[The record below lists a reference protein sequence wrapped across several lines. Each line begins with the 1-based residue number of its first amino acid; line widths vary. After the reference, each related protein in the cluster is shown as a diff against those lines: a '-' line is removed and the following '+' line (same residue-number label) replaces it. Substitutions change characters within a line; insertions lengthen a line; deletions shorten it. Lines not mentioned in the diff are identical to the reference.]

1 MFDKR
6 ILDEISNSKGYSI
19 ALLTTFNFE
28 ISYFE
33 RTILNSLYDKNI
45 RNIELFVDADELEKA
60 ISESI
65 DNNLNKKY
73 IANPIRI
80 NSAFHPKVV
89 LLLGEEKAKLIVA
102 SANIKTSG
110 YTLNNEI
117 YNVFEYNKDNTDNIN
132 LINDAISFF
141 ERLNDISYYQDTK
154 LFKMIDDL
162 LYRHRRSDNNDI
174 KLIQNLDTSVLDQIK
189 EIITDKVIS
198 IDIAVPYFDNKLLG
212 YRDLS
217 QVFNCND
224 INIYLQNGLS
234 TFPVDFNNENSVVN
248 DGNIYTYLKLKSNGK
263 KNFYHG
269 KVFRINTIN
278 TINSSYILYGSSN
291 CTLSALSKTYHN
303 GGNVECNILEIGQ
316 KADFDYFFDNFEIE
330 TFEKL
335 TCNILEY
342 ESTEKTN
349 FSFKYGI
356 KKEDIKLYFSYKNKI
371 NNLQIRIGKKEF
383 NYEYLDNELIVTIDK
398 STADE
403 LNNIFDISIIENDAQ
418 EVIRSWYFDIDTVEN
433 YRNAERK
440 TSFDDIDVDED
451 MEKYRE
457 HMELI
462 VRTLA
467 LTKDEYSEQIKL
479 QKMLNKKSN
488 LESQED
494 LGEDEIDDD
503 FIVDKDIPDE
513 YIRKNKDFTNAYI
526 KSRLFSDRF
535 FKGLKLRE
543 NSSRSQTSSSD
554 KKEPNDNP
562 RKKRS
567 ATPAEKRFERF
578 IKSRVKGIL
587 RDEYVELVDYDHYK
601 NSIGIVLDVI
611 NEYKYKEQVEDIFD
625 DRYVIDISLELINK
639 LLEKEIPEHSHDEK
653 ESTIILALILVLE
666 NHIINNLEDNK
677 DYKVELQNKDI
688 IKKLNQ
694 LFDIR
699 ESFEELL
706 KYAVENVNSN
716 IRTIDYD
723 YYKSYIESLFGYKTK
738 MQLLDIIRNKLDSNA
753 EINTSGD
760 IVYIK
765 FSTLDIGK
773 YFKLDAL
780 IINDIRNYYKNQN
793 MQLNGIKIEIYNDK
807 NDYPETANPV
817 KLIVYDIEP
826 NGLYIKTMTYKDGRV
841 LPGKQE
847 RI

>member
-33 RTILNSLYDKNI
+33 RAILNSLYDKNI

-65 DNNLNKKY
+65 YNNLNKKY

-102 SANIKTSG
+102 SANINTSG

-141 ERLNDISYYQDTK
+141 ERLNDMSYYQDTK

-162 LYRHRRSDNNDI
+162 LYRYRRSDNYDI

-217 QVFNCND
+217 QVFNCNN

-234 TFPVDFNNENSVVN
+234 TFPVDFNNEKSVVN

-269 KVFRINTIN
+269 KVFRIN

-342 ESTEKTN
+342 ESKEKTN

-356 KKEDIKLYFSYKNKI
+356 KKEDIKLYLSYKNKI
-371 NNLQIRIGKKEF
+371 DNLQIRIGEKDL

-403 LNNIFDISIIENDAQ
+403 LNNIFDINIIENDAQ

-535 FKGLKLRE
+535 FKGLKLRG
-543 NSSRSQTSSSD
+543 NGSGSQTSSSD
-554 KKEPNDNP
+554 KKEPNNNP
-562 RKKRS
+562 RKKRP

-601 NSIGIVLDVI
+601 NSIGVVLDVI

-625 DRYVIDISLELINK
+625 DRYVIDTSLELINK
-639 LLEKEIPEHSHDEK
+639 LLEKETPEHSHDEK

-666 NHIINNLEDNK
+666 NHIINNSEDNK

-706 KYAVENVNSN
+706 KYAVENVNAN
-716 IRTIDYD
+716 ITTIDYD

-738 MQLLDIIRNKLDSNA
+738 MQLLDIIRNKLDNNS

-765 FSTLDIGK
+765 FRTLDIGK

-780 IINDIRNYYKNQN
+780 IINEIRNHYKNQN
-793 MQLNGIKIEIYNDK
+793 MQLNGIKIKIYNDK

>member
-33 RTILNSLYDKNI
+33 RAILNSLYDKNI

-65 DNNLNKKY
+65 YNNLNKKY

-89 LLLGEEKAKLIVA
+89 LLLGEEKTKLIVA
-102 SANIKTSG
+102 SANINTSG

-141 ERLNDISYYQDTK
+141 ERLNDMSYYQDTK

-162 LYRHRRSDNNDI
+162 LYRYKRSDNYDI

-217 QVFNCND
+217 QVFNCNN

-234 TFPVDFNNENSVVN
+234 TFPVDFNNEKSVVN

-269 KVFRINTIN
+269 KVFRIN

-342 ESTEKTN
+342 ESKEKTN

-356 KKEDIKLYFSYKNKI
+356 KKEDIKLYLSYKNKI
-371 NNLQIRIGKKEF
+371 DNLQIRIGEKDL

-403 LNNIFDISIIENDAQ
+403 LNNIFDINIIENDAQ

-535 FKGLKLRE
+535 FKGLKLRG
-543 NSSRSQTSSSD
+543 NGSGSQTSSSD
-554 KKEPNDNP
+554 KKEPNNNP
-562 RKKRS
+562 RKKRP

-601 NSIGIVLDVI
+601 NSIGVVLDVI

-625 DRYVIDISLELINK
+625 DRYVIDTSLELINK
-639 LLEKEIPEHSHDEK
+639 LLEKETPEHSHDEK

-666 NHIINNLEDNK
+666 NHIINNSEDNK

-706 KYAVENVNSN
+706 KYAVENVNAN

-738 MQLLDIIRNKLDSNA
+738 MQLLDIIRNKLDNNA

-765 FSTLDIGK
+765 FRTLDIGK

-780 IINDIRNYYKNQN
+780 IINEIRNHYKNQN
-793 MQLNGIKIEIYNDK
+793 MQLNGIKIKIYNDK

>member
-33 RTILNSLYDKNI
+33 RAILNSLYDENI

-65 DNNLNKKY
+65 YNNLNKKY

-80 NSAFHPKVV
+80 NSVFHPKVV

-102 SANIKTSG
+102 SANINTSG

-141 ERLNDISYYQDTK
+141 ERLNDMSYYQDTK

-162 LYRHRRSDNNDI
+162 LYRYRRSDNYDI

-198 IDIAVPYFDNKLLG
+198 IDIAVPYFDNKFLG

-217 QVFNCND
+217 QVFNCNN

-234 TFPVDFNNENSVVN
+234 TFPVDFNNEKSVVN

-269 KVFRINTIN
+269 KVFRIN

-342 ESTEKTN
+342 ESKEKTN

-356 KKEDIKLYFSYKNKI
+356 KKEDIKLYLSYKNKI
-371 NNLQIRIGKKEF
+371 DNLQIRIGEKDL

-403 LNNIFDISIIENDAQ
+403 LNNIFDINIIENDAQ

-535 FKGLKLRE
+535 FKGLKLRG
-543 NSSRSQTSSSD
+543 NGSGSQTSSSD
-554 KKEPNDNP
+554 KKEPNNNP
-562 RKKRS
+562 RKKRP

-601 NSIGIVLDVI
+601 NSIGVVLDVI

-625 DRYVIDISLELINK
+625 DRYVIDTSLELINK
-639 LLEKEIPEHSHDEK
+639 LLEKETPEHSHDEK

-666 NHIINNLEDNK
+666 NHIINNSEDNK

-706 KYAVENVNSN
+706 KYAVENVNAN
-716 IRTIDYD
+716 ITTIDYD

-738 MQLLDIIRNKLDSNA
+738 MQLLDIIRNKLDNNS

-765 FSTLDIGK
+765 FRTLDIGK

-780 IINDIRNYYKNQN
+780 IINEIRNHYKNQN
-793 MQLNGIKIEIYNDK
+793 MQLNGIKIKIYNDK

-847 RI
+847 KI

>member
-33 RTILNSLYDKNI
+33 RAILNSLYDKNI

-65 DNNLNKKY
+65 YNNLNKKY

-102 SANIKTSG
+102 SANINTSG

-141 ERLNDISYYQDTK
+141 ERLNDMSYYQDTK

-162 LYRHRRSDNNDI
+162 LYRYKRSDNYDI

-217 QVFNCND
+217 QVFNCNN

-234 TFPVDFNNENSVVN
+234 TFPVDFNNEKSVVN

-269 KVFRINTIN
+269 KVFRIN

-342 ESTEKTN
+342 ESKEKTN

-356 KKEDIKLYFSYKNKI
+356 KKEDIKLYLSYKNKI
-371 NNLQIRIGKKEF
+371 DNLQIRIGEKDL

-403 LNNIFDISIIENDAQ
+403 LNNIFDINIIENDAQ

-535 FKGLKLRE
+535 FKGLKLRG
-543 NSSRSQTSSSD
+543 NGSGSQTSSSD
-554 KKEPNDNP
+554 KKEPNNNP
-562 RKKRS
+562 RKKRP

-601 NSIGIVLDVI
+601 NSIGVVLDVI

-625 DRYVIDISLELINK
+625 DRYVIDTSLELINK
-639 LLEKEIPEHSHDEK
+639 LLEKETPEHSHDEK

-666 NHIINNLEDNK
+666 NHIINNSEDNK

-706 KYAVENVNSN
+706 KYAVENVNAN

-738 MQLLDIIRNKLDSNA
+738 MQLLDIIRNKLDNNA

-765 FSTLDIGK
+765 FRTLDIGK

-780 IINDIRNYYKNQN
+780 IINEIRNHYKNQN
-793 MQLNGIKIEIYNDK
+793 MQLNGIKIKIYNDK

>member
-6 ILDEISNSKGYSI
+6 ILDEISNSNGYSI

-141 ERLNDISYYQDTK
+141 ERLNDMSYYQDIK

-162 LYRHRRSDNNDI
+162 LYRHRKSDNNDI

-198 IDIAVPYFDNKLLG
+198 IDIAVPYFDNELLG

-217 QVFNCND
+217 QIFNCND

-248 DGNIYTYLKLKSNGK
+248 DSNIYTYLKLKSNGK

-269 KVFRINTIN
+269 KVFRIN

-316 KADFDYFFDNFEIE
+316 KTDFNYFFDNFEIE
-330 TFEKL
+330 TIEEL

-342 ESTEKTN
+342 EPKEKTN

-356 KKEDIKLYFSYKNKI
+356 KMEDIKLYLSYRNKI
-371 NNLQIRIGKKEF
+371 DNLQIRI
-383 NYEYLDNELIVTIDK
+383 
-398 STADE
+398 
-403 LNNIFDISIIENDAQ
+403 
-418 EVIRSWYFDIDTVEN
+418 
-433 YRNAERK
+433 
-440 TSFDDIDVDED
+440 
-451 MEKYRE
+451 
-457 HMELI
+457 
-462 VRTLA
+462 
-467 LTKDEYSEQIKL
+467 
-479 QKMLNKKSN
+479 
-488 LESQED
+488 
-494 LGEDEIDDD
+494 
-503 FIVDKDIPDE
+503 
-513 YIRKNKDFTNAYI
+513 
-526 KSRLFSDRF
+526 
-535 FKGLKLRE
+535 
-543 NSSRSQTSSSD
+543 
-554 KKEPNDNP
+554 
-562 RKKRS
+562 
-567 ATPAEKRFERF
+567 
-578 IKSRVKGIL
+578 
-587 RDEYVELVDYDHYK
+587 
-601 NSIGIVLDVI
+601 
-611 NEYKYKEQVEDIFD
+611 
-625 DRYVIDISLELINK
+625 
-639 LLEKEIPEHSHDEK
+639 
-653 ESTIILALILVLE
+653 
-666 NHIINNLEDNK
+666 
-677 DYKVELQNKDI
+677 
-688 IKKLNQ
+688 
-694 LFDIR
+694 
-699 ESFEELL
+699 
-706 KYAVENVNSN
+706 
-716 IRTIDYD
+716 
-723 YYKSYIESLFGYKTK
+723 
-738 MQLLDIIRNKLDSNA
+738 
-753 EINTSGD
+753 
-760 IVYIK
+760 
-765 FSTLDIGK
+765 
-773 YFKLDAL
+773 
-780 IINDIRNYYKNQN
+780 
-793 MQLNGIKIEIYNDK
+793 
-807 NDYPETANPV
+807 
-817 KLIVYDIEP
+817 
-826 NGLYIKTMTYKDGRV
+826 
-841 LPGKQE
+841 
-847 RI
+847 

>member
-141 ERLNDISYYQDTK
+141 ERLNDMSYYQDTK

-162 LYRHRRSDNNDI
+162 LYRHRKSDNNDI

-198 IDIAVPYFDNKLLG
+198 IDIAVPYFDNELLG

-248 DGNIYTYLKLKSNGK
+248 DGNIYTYLKLKNNGK

-269 KVFRINTIN
+269 KVFRIN

-316 KADFDYFFDNFEIE
+316 KTDFDYFFDNFEIE
-330 TFEKL
+330 TFEEL

-342 ESTEKTN
+342 EPKEKIN

-356 KKEDIKLYFSYKNKI
+356 KKEDIKLYLSYRNKI
-371 NNLQIRIGKKEF
+371 DNLQIRIGEKDL
-383 NYEYLDNELIVTIDK
+383 NYEYIDNELIGTIDK

-403 LNNIFDISIIENDAQ
+403 LNNIFDINIIENDAQ
-418 EVIRSWYFDIDTVEN
+418 EVIRCWYFDIDTVEN

-467 LTKDEYSEQIKL
+467 LTKDEYSEHIKL

-488 LESQED
+488 LENQED
-494 LGEDEIDDD
+494 LDEDEIDDD

-535 FKGLKLRE
+535 FKGLKLRG
-543 NSSRSQTSSSD
+543 NGSGSQTSSSD
-554 KKEPNDNP
+554 KKESNDNP
-562 RKKRS
+562 RKKRP
-567 ATPAEKRFERF
+567 ATPA
-578 IKSRVKGIL
+578 
-587 RDEYVELVDYDHYK
+587 
-601 NSIGIVLDVI
+601 
-611 NEYKYKEQVEDIFD
+611 
-625 DRYVIDISLELINK
+625 
-639 LLEKEIPEHSHDEK
+639 
-653 ESTIILALILVLE
+653 
-666 NHIINNLEDNK
+666 
-677 DYKVELQNKDI
+677 
-688 IKKLNQ
+688 
-694 LFDIR
+694 
-699 ESFEELL
+699 
-706 KYAVENVNSN
+706 
-716 IRTIDYD
+716 
-723 YYKSYIESLFGYKTK
+723 
-738 MQLLDIIRNKLDSNA
+738 
-753 EINTSGD
+753 
-760 IVYIK
+760 
-765 FSTLDIGK
+765 
-773 YFKLDAL
+773 
-780 IINDIRNYYKNQN
+780 
-793 MQLNGIKIEIYNDK
+793 
-807 NDYPETANPV
+807 
-817 KLIVYDIEP
+817 
-826 NGLYIKTMTYKDGRV
+826 
-841 LPGKQE
+841 
-847 RI
+847 

>member
-33 RTILNSLYDKNI
+33 RAILNSLYDKNI

-141 ERLNDISYYQDTK
+141 ERLNDMSYYKDTK
-154 LFKMIDDL
+154 LFKIIDDL
-162 LYRHRRSDNNDI
+162 LYRHIRSDNNDI

-189 EIITDKVIS
+189 EIIIDKVIS

-217 QVFNCND
+217 QVFNCNN

-248 DGNIYTYLKLKSNGK
+248 DSNIYTYLKLKSNGK

-269 KVFRINTIN
+269 KVFRIN

-303 GGNVECNILEIGQ
+303 GGNIECNILEIGQ

-335 TCNILEY
+335 ICNILEY
-342 ESTEKTN
+342 ESKEKTN

-356 KKEDIKLYFSYKNKI
+356 KKEDIKLYLSYKNKI
-371 NNLQIRIGKKEF
+371 DNLQIRIGEKDL

-403 LNNIFDISIIENDAQ
+403 LNNIFDINIIENDAQ

-467 LTKDEYSEQIKL
+467 LTKDEYLEQIKL

-526 KSRLFSDRF
+526 KSRLFSNRF
-535 FKGLKLRE
+535 FEGLKLRG
-543 NSSRSQTSSSD
+543 NGSGSQTSFSD

-562 RKKRS
+562 RKKRP

-601 NSIGIVLDVI
+601 NSIGVVLDVI

-625 DRYVIDISLELINK
+625 DRYVIDTSLELINK
-639 LLEKEIPEHSHDEK
+639 LLEKETPKHLHDEK

-666 NHIINNLEDNK
+666 NHIINNSEDNK

-706 KYAVENVNSN
+706 KYAVENVNAN

-780 IINDIRNYYKNQN
+780 IINEIRNHYKNQN

-817 KLIVYDIEP
+817 KLIVYDIGP
-826 NGLYIKTMTYKDGRV
+826 NGLYIKTMTYKNGRV